1 MVVAMQEFHEATGAG
16 TPARELD
23 LLAIA
28 HRAALA
34 SADELMAR
42 FGREAA
48 GVRWKSSPTDLVSAA
63 DLAAEAAIRSVL
75 ARERPDDAILGEE
88 GGASDGADGGDGL
101 RWIVDPLDG
110 TVNYLYGIPQFA
122 VSVACEDPAG
132 ALAGVVL
139 NPVTGETFAA
149 TRSGEAT
156 LNGSPIAGSGCDELS
171 RALVAT
177 GFGYDAEVR
186 AAQARV
192 LTRLLPRVGNV
203 RRMGAAALD
212 MCDCARGRFDA
223 YFERGIKAWDIAAG
237 SLICTRAG
245 LEVRMLDPVGI
256 LPQGILVAPSSLLE
270 DLLGLVDGPP
280 PEA

>member
-1 MVVAMQEFHEATGAG
+1 MQQFPEATGAG
-16 TPARELD
+16 AAPHELE

-28 HRAALA
+28 QRAALA
-34 SADELMAR
+34 AADELMAR

-63 DLAAEAAIRSVL
+63 DLAAEEAIRRVL
-75 ARERPDDAILGEE
+75 ARDRPGDAILGEE
-88 GGASDGADGGDGL
+88 GGASDGADGGEAL

-171 RALVAT
+171 RALIAT
-177 GFGYDAEVR
+177 GFGYDANVR

-223 YFERGIKAWDIAAG
+223 YFERGVKAWDIASG

-245 LEVRMLDPVGI
+245 LEVRTLDPVGI
-256 LPQGILVAPSSLLE
+256 LPQGILIAPSSLLE
-270 DLLGLVDGPP
+270 DLLELVDGPP